1 MPENWVNWLLFINE
15 VIHVIVGQICP
26 YWIML
31 SGGKYEPNLINKGN
45 ASEKKGSYTTLISI
59 IKVEQKR

>member
-15 VIHVIVGQICP
+15 VIYVIVGQICP

-31 SGGKYEPNLINKGN
+31 SGGIYEPSFINKGN
-45 ASEKKGSYTTLISI
+45 ASEKRGHIQPS
-59 IKVEQKR
+59 